1 MKHQDYIRKAVE
13 LADGFRW
20 LHSDQVEI
28 PDLNNVVLRPF
39 EQQWFKDALAA
50 QLVRQCR
57 GKANVT
63 RYGFSSNGML
73 CHTIVM
79 SFPTPRDK
87 VPSSTK
93 EIHGITAHTSNP
105 ESFCSESSDDTMN
118 TIKVIVDSGVLKNG

>member
-1 MKHQDYIRKAVE
+1 MSHYIRKAVE
-13 LADGFRW
+13 LADGFSISGTA
-20 LHSDQVEI
+20 LI
-28 PDLNNVVLRPF
+28 TPFGATDLSIFLENPKQAVL
-39 EQQWFKDALAA
+39 DALAA

>member
-1 MKHQDYIRKAVE
+1 VKHQDYIRKAVE
-13 LADGFRW
+13 LADGFEWDHDGFHRI
-20 LHSDQVEI
+20 LTVNGNTIGGIEA
-28 PDLNNVVLRPF
+28 R
-39 EQQWFKDALAA
+39 DALAA